1 MQINN
6 NLSNTSFGMKF
17 TFSGPKAREYARALN
32 GGMTAQGIP
41 SSIVYDELHR
51 QNHVATDFDALKLDQ
66 FAMKTGGLIDF
77 FKDAIKI
84 VTE

>member
-17 TFSGPKAREYARALN
+17 TFLGPKSREYARALY
-32 GGMTAQGIP
+32 GGMKAQGIP
-41 SSIVYDELHR
+41 SSIVYDELLQ
-51 QNHVATDFDALKLDQ
+51 QNHVATEFDAIKFDKPFVHLN
-66 FAMKTGGLIDF
+66 FVEF

-84 VTE
+84 VTK